1 MRRGQGPGARSKTG
15 TRGQPGARG
24 QGPGIAEAL
33 AALVWLGA
41 ACTDPRPRPL
51 PPTVLLTLST
61 TVHPTSPGDLLG
73 SLYLYDANGI
83 DSVRMKVD
91 LENGR
96 QIGDSTVFPSDP
108 IETTRPF
115 RWRLPGGIPVGTRI
129 VIVVRALSYLG
140 FEAADTVVTAVADSV

>member
-1 MRRGQGPGARSKTG
+1 MAGARSEGPGAR
-15 TRGQPGARG
+15 GAT
-24 QGPGIAEAL
+24 ISAAL
-33 AALVWLGA
+33 AALAWLGA

-51 PPTVLLTLST
+51 PPTVQLTLST
-61 TVHPTSPGDLLG
+61 TVRPTSPGDLLG
-73 SLYLYDANGI
+73 SLYLYDANGL

-96 QIGDSTVFPSDP
+96 QIGDSTFFPSDP

-115 RWRLPGGIPVGTRI
+115 QWRLPGGIPVGTRI
-129 VIVVRALSYLG
+129 VIVVRALSYIG

>member
-1 MRRGQGPGARSKTG
+1 MLRGQGR
-15 TRGQPGARG
+15 GARG
-24 QGPGIAEAL
+24 QGTGMSVAL
-33 AALVWLGA
+33 AALVWLSAG
-41 ACTDPRPRPL
+41 CTDPRARPV

-83 DSVRMKVD
+83 DSLQMKVD
-91 LENGR
+91 LDNGR
-96 QIGDSTVFPSDP
+96 QIGDSTIFPADP

-115 RWRLPGGIPVGTRI
+115 QWRLPGGIPVGTRI
-129 VIVVRALSYLG
+129 VIVVRAVSFIG